1 MQPRILLI
9 RLSSLGDI
17 ILTMPLIKALREKY
31 PEAQI
36 DLVVKNEF
44 ARLAEFFPGLSS
56 VIGIDTKKDIL
67 AKKVEELSVNG
78 YTHILDLH
86 NNFRSAK
93 LRTNKDAA
101 VTIVNKRTFKR
112 WMLVKFK
119 INLLKKEP
127 DVIGRYFET
136 AAGLGVSDAG
146 VAPLFDINLKK
157 KNGVAAICPGAKHW
171 NKRWPVEH
179 FQEAA
184 KSLLTLGYR
193 IEFHGSASERALA
206 DEIATALPIGS
217 FKNRCGELVLHEL
230 PEIFAEIELAITN
243 DSGLMHLASAA
254 GCKTYSIFGPTVREF
269 GFMPRSK
276 NAVVFENSTL
286 DCRPCTTIGLENCPK
301 GHFKCMK
308 EVTAEMVIK
317 GLQINLLQ

>member
-36 DLVVKNEF
+36 DLIVKKEF
-44 ARLAEFFPGLSS
+44 VKLAEFFPGLSN
-56 VIGIDTKKDIL
+56 VIGIDTTKDIL
-67 AKKVEELSVNG
+67 AKKVEELSVNS

-93 LRTNKDAA
+93 LRTIKATT

-112 WMLVKFK
+112 WLLVKFK
-119 INLLKKEP
+119 MNLLKKEP

-136 AAGLGVSDAG
+136 AKELGVSDAG
-146 VAPLFDINLKK
+146 LAPSFDIDLN
-157 KNGVAAICPGAKHW
+157 NAMSNTAAICPGAKHW
-171 NKRWPVEH
+171 NKRWPAEYY
-179 FQEAA
+179 QQ
-184 KSLLTLGYR
+184 L
-193 IEFHGSASERALA
+193 ALA
-206 DEIATALPIGS
+206 LIDEGYQIDFYGNKDERVLADTIASVLPKNS
-217 FKNRCGELVLHEL
+217 FRNRCGELALHEL
-230 PEIFAEIELAITN
+230 PEAFAEVELAITN

-276 NAVVFENSTL
+276 KATVFENRGL
-286 DCRPCTTIGLENCPK
+286 DCRPCTTIGLETCPK

-308 EVTAEMVIK
+308 DVTVEVLLKKVIS
-317 GLQINLLQ
+317 LS